1 MVIGPELLG
10 VSIILVGCL
19 FLATQNLLLSKGTF
33 QGRAYDGI
41 LIVISINVVV
51 LVPLVLVW
59 YYPDYG
65 LTTSTLLAFAAAG
78 LAGTMLA
85 RACKYV
91 SIGRIGASRTEP
103 IAQSNA
109 LVATILSVIFLGE
122 VVTPIHLL
130 AIVAIIAGVAFISW
144 ETTRENPRDL
154 SRRELALGLMLPVGS
169 AVFFGIE
176 PIFAS
181 YALSQGTP
189 APVGVAIKSVA
200 ALIGFV
206 CFLSV
211 RGELPSVDIVR
222 VADTRFFL
230 IAGVLNTVFVLGYY
244 SALSLA
250 PVSLVT
256 PILPTSSLLTVVL
269 AALFMPKQLE
279 AVTARL
285 VGAALLV
292 VVGVVA
298 LTIMA

>member
-1 MVIGPELLG
+1 MVLSPELLG

-19 FLATQNLLLSKGTF
+19 FLATQNLLVSRGTF
-33 QGRAYDGI
+33 QGSAFDAI
-41 LIVISINVVV
+41 LIVITTNVVV

-65 LTTSTLLAFAAAG
+65 LTASTFAAFAVAG

-109 LVATILSVIFLGE
+109 LVATVLSVIFLGE
-122 VVTPIHLL
+122 VVTPLHLL
-130 AIVAIIAGVAFISW
+130 AVLAIIVGVALISW

-154 SRRELALGLMLPVGS
+154 SRRELALGLLLPVGS
-169 AVFFGIE
+169 SVFFGIE

-181 YALSQGTP
+181 YALSHGTP
-189 APVGVAIKSVA
+189 APVGVAIKSTA
-200 ALIGFV
+200 ALFGFL
-206 CFLSV
+206 CFLYA
-211 RGELPSVDIVR
+211 RGELPSADILR
-222 VADTRFFL
+222 VADTRFFVA
-230 IAGVLNTVFVLGYY
+230 AGLLNTVFVLGYY
-244 SALSLA
+244 MALELA

-256 PILPTSSLLTVVL
+256 PILPTSSLLTVLL
-269 AALFMPKQLE
+269 AGLFMPKQIE
-279 AVTARL
+279 AVTGRL

-298 LTIMA
+298 LTAMA

>member
-1 MVIGPELLG
+1 MVLGPQLLG

-19 FLATQNLLLSKGTF
+19 FLATQNLLLSKGTYR
-33 QGRAYDGI
+33 GRAYDGI
-41 LIVISINVVV
+41 LIVLVTNVTV

-59 YYPDYG
+59 YYPHYG
-65 LTTSTLLAFAAAG
+65 LTAGTLVAFAAAG
-78 LAGTMLA
+78 VAGTMLA

-109 LVATILSVIFLGE
+109 LVATVLSVIFLGE
-122 VVTPIHLL
+122 VVTPTHLL
-130 AIVAIIAGVAFISW
+130 AIVAIIAGVGFISW
-144 ETTRENPRDL
+144 ETTRENPREL
-154 SRRELALGLMLPVGS
+154 SRRELALGLLLPVGS

-181 YALSQGTP
+181 YGLNQGTP
-189 APVGVAIKSVA
+189 APVGVAIKSIA
-200 ALIGFV
+200 ALFGFA
-206 CFLSV
+206 CFLYV

-230 IAGVLNTVFVLGYY
+230 LAGILNTVFVLGYY
-244 SALSLA
+244 TALELA

-256 PILPTSSLLTVVL
+256 PILPTSSLFTVLL

-298 LTIMA
+298 LTIVA